1 MVPSL
6 FEARNGLK
14 FEIHCGIGF
23 CHFKLFSVSTICK
36 FKNSKFSLIQM
47 AWKIGFSPRL
57 NNRNTT
63 QILFQL

>member
-36 FKNSKFSLIQM
+36 FRNSKFSFNSNGMENWIRT
-47 AWKIGFSPRL
+47 K
-57 NNRNTT
+57 TE
-63 QILFQL
+63 